1 MSGFRRVITGHD
13 TTGRSVV
20 ASDELVAEGA
30 LGNFNFFR
38 LAAKDAPVDLASATS
53 DFPFFPGAGQTVFR
67 IFQLPGAD
75 PNLPAGALEEFSKV
89 FFAGIGSPDAKVDTS
104 RHPLMH
110 RTPTTDFIVLLS
122 GAVSLLLDEGEPIA
136 LKPFDAVVQR
146 ATNHAWV
153 VTGSEPAVLMAC
165 MNGTGSA

>member
-1 MSGFRRVITGHD
+1 MVSDD
-13 TTGRSVV
+13 TI
-20 ASDELVAEGA
+20 AEGT

-38 LAAKDAPVDLASATS
+38 LLGQGAGSDITRATG
-53 DFPFFPGAGQTVFR
+53 DFTFFPGPGQSVFR
-67 IFQLPGAD
+67 IFRLPGAD
-75 PNLPAGALEEFSKV
+75 PNLPPGALAEFSKE
-89 FFAGIGSPDAKVDTS
+89 FFAGVGSPDAKVDTS

-122 GAVSLLLDEGEPIA
+122 GEVSLLLDEGDPIP

-153 VTGSEPAVLMAC
+153 VTGSEPAVLVSVMT
-165 MNGTGSA
+165 GTGPA